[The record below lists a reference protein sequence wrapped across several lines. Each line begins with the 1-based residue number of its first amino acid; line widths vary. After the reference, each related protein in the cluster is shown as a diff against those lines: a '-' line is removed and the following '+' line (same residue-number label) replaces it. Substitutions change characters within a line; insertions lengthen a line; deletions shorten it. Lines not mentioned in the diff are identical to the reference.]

1 MAVVVVEELDLSGG
15 ETKDGKAQR
24 CSEEEDER
32 KDKKR
37 KGARRR
43 ARWEFCRVFLSL
55 SQKVRCK
62 SATNFFF
69 DNVLRK
75 CELM

>member
-43 ARWEFCRVFLSL
+43 ARWEFCRVFP
-55 SQKVRCK
+55 
-62 SATNFFF
+62 
-69 DNVLRK
+69 
-75 CELM
+75 